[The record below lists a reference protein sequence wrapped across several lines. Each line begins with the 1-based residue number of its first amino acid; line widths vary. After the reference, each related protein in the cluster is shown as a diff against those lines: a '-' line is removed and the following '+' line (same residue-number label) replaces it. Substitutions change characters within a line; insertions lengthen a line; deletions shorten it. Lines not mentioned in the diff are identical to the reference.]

1 MFTAQ
6 KEAWDADE
14 GVIDSW
20 DQLEVPDQPVPQKVK
35 QEMRREEKK
44 KRKEQEKKEKKISES
59 KQSPEK
65 DSEAAAP
72 SLAPATLEGGTVS
85 LARGVEQLTVS
96 ETGPVQQ
103 AGR

>member
-65 DSEAAAP
+65 EPEAAAP
-72 SLAPATLEGGTVS
+72 ASAPARVEGETVS
-85 LARGVEQLTVS
+85 LAREVEQLTVS
-96 ETGPVQQ
+96 EAGPGQQ